1 MIFAIGITITIRIK
15 NMTSALEFVGKRDE
29 EESFYPIDLMN
40 DYADLREKEII
51 DQIKICW
58 NLDDVKQLINRLE
71 NKNKL

>member
-1 MIFAIGITITIRIK
+1 
-15 NMTSALEFVGKRDE
+15 MTSALEFVGKRDE

>member
-1 MIFAIGITITIRIK
+1 MIFAIGITITIHIK

-58 NLDDVKQLINRLE
+58 NLDDVKQLINKLE
-71 NKNKL
+71 NKNK